1 MMHGNAFSGN
11 TIPMIIS
18 AIRKDAVDNKSYVLI
33 FIKGEEY
40 NVFTEYIFSSRFL
53 N

>member
-1 MMHGNAFSGN
+1 MHANALSGKSM
-11 TIPMIIS
+11 PMITS
-18 AIRKDAVDNKSYVLI
+18 AIRKYTVDKNSSVLI

-40 NVFTEYIFSSRFL
+40 NVFTEYIFSSRFF